1 MAMSKDTSTM
11 DPKLG
16 FDILIN
22 GTPRTFRDRK
32 ETAYEAARLL
42 KSKNPRDVVE
52 ILDRSTGLKSVML
65 IDGRLG

>member
-1 MAMSKDTSTM
+1 M

-32 ETAYEAARLL
+32 DAAYEAARLL
-42 KSKNPRDVVE
+42 KTQNPRDVVE
-52 ILDRSTGLKSVML
+52 IVDRSTGLKSVIL
-65 IDGRLG
+65 PDGRVG